1 MSEIKFFNRW
11 TADKVTVS
19 DLGLVNYITIAPKIF
34 PKTGARY
41 AGNRFHKSHTFIVER
56 LATKLMNTGHKGKKH
71 FKTSYHA
78 TGKAENAY
86 KIIREVFSKIERETK
101 KNPIYVFVKAL
112 ENGAPRE
119 EIITIEYGGARYP
132 KAVDIA
138 PQRRVD
144 LVLRLMVQS
153 SYQKSFNSKKSIVDA
168 LAQEIMDAYSFK
180 QSSAI
185 ISKKKEM
192 ERQADSAR

>member
-1 MSEIKFFNRW
+1 MEIKLFNKW
-11 TADKVTVS
+11 SAENIKV
-19 DLGLVNYITIAPKIF
+19 DDPGLDNYISFKPSYV
-34 PKTGARY
+34 PRTGSRY
-41 AGNRFHKSHTFIVER
+41 AGNRFYKSKINIVER
-56 LATKLMNTGHKGKKH
+56 LLNKLMVPGHRGKKH

-144 LVLRLMVQS
+144 LVLM
-153 SYQKSFNSKKSIVDA
+153 
-168 LAQEIMDAYSFK
+168 
-180 QSSAI
+180 
-185 ISKKKEM
+185 
-192 ERQADSAR
+192 